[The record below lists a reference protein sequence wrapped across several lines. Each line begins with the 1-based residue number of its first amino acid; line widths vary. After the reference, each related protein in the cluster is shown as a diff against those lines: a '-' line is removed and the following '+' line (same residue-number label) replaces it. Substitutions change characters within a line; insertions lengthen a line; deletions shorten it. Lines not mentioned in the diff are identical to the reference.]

1 MAKKAIVLL
10 AEGFEEVEAL
20 TPVDYLRRAGIEV
33 TIASVGIKD
42 AGESPLVTGSHGI
55 KAAADTAL
63 ETLAAERKLE
73 SAAWD
78 AVIVPGGLPGADN
91 LAASAETQVFVKSMA
106 GAGKPICSICASP
119 ARVLAPLGLLTG
131 KKFTCY
137 PGQEAN
143 IRAGDAA
150 GAERLQ
156 DRVVIDGNL
165 ITSQGAG
172 TAGEFSIAIIAKL
185 AGEAEAEKLRER
197 LLLCCC

>member
-1 MAKKAIVLL
+1 MGKKAILLL

-33 TIASVGIKD
+33 TIASVGNM
-42 AGESPLVTGSHGI
+42 GESLLVTGSHGI

-63 ETLAAERKLE
+63 ESLAAEKKLDP
-73 SAAWD
+73 AAWD
-78 AVIVPGGLPGADN
+78 AVIIPGGLPGADN
-91 LAASAETQVFVKSMA
+91 LAASPEAGLLIKSMTA
-106 GAGKPICSICASP
+106 AGKLVCSICASP
-119 ARVLAPLGLLTG
+119 ARVLGPLGLLAG

-143 IRAGDAA
+143 IRSGDAA

-185 AGEAEAEKLRER
+185 AGEAEAEKLAER

>member
-1 MAKKAIVLL
+1 MQKKVIVLL
-10 AEGFEEVEAL
+10 ADGFEEVEAF

-33 TIASVGIKD
+33 TVAAVGK
-42 AGESPLVTGSHGI
+42 GGSGSLLVTGSHGI
-55 KAAADTAL
+55 QVAADTTL
-63 ETLAAERKLE
+63 EELSAEKKLE
-73 SAAWD
+73 PAAWD
-78 AVIVPGGLPGADN
+78 AVVVPGGLPGADN
-91 LAASAETQVFVKSMA
+91 LAASAETGVFLKSMA
-106 GAGKPICSICASP
+106 GAGKLVCSICASP
-119 ARVLAPLGLLTG
+119 ARALAPLGLLAG

-172 TAGEFSIAIIAKL
+172 SAGEFAIAIIAKL
-185 AGEAEAEKLRER
+185 VGEAEARKQAER